1 MTACSIVIPV
11 HNRAGLTRECLDTLL
26 GQGLPPDTE
35 IVVVDDASSD
45 DTSRVL
51 ASYGPRIRVAALA
64 ENRGFASACNEG
76 VARAE
81 GRYVVLLNNDTRPTP
96 GWLQALIAHAEAHP
110 EAALVGSRLLWP
122 AGTVQ
127 HAGVA
132 IDGNKD
138 VRHIYMGFPG
148 DHPAVN
154 KTRPFKVVTAACVLI
169 RREVFEGLG
178 GFDPAFTNGYED
190 VDFCLRAGERG
201 HQVHYCPASLV
212 YHLESA
218 SRGYETAIDLANR
231 ELYRSRWADRIRQD
245 DIDYYAEDGLI
256 RLDYDWLSVAVTV
269 SPLLGYAKA
278 AVEDNAVERALAWRS
293 RQCWDV
299 MRENA
304 RLATGVE
311 ASALWGQPAT
321 PPPKPPPRPA
331 AAAAAATR
339 VEPVGVEEFQRL
351 AADYDLWPSG
361 EPYDWGGASRGSSP
375 HDNLDFHVDLGC
387 GNLKKGRIGVD
398 INPAPGV
405 NLVCDLERRR
415 TFAVAG
421 PGQDARPQGD
431 DPGAIQ
437 EGTLPFAESSI
448 RSIIAHHCLEHLGDG
463 FIPVMDE
470 CWRVLQPGGY
480 FRIIVPLFPSWSAV
494 VDPDHSRFFIG
505 DERSSTFDY
514 FCGSP
519 EHCWTEE
526 FAVPYTRARFEK
538 IDQIITPRSES
549 PGDWWTTRDARE
561 MRLTLKAVK

>member
-11 HNRAGLTRECLDTLL
+11 HNRAGLTRECLDMLL
-26 GQGLPPDTE
+26 GQDLPAATE

-45 DTSRVL
+45 DTSQVL
-51 ASYGPRIRVAALA
+51 ASYGSHVRVAALA

-76 VARAE
+76 VARSE
-81 GRYVVLLNNDTRPTP
+81 GRFVVLLNNDTRPTP
-96 GWLQALIAHAEAHP
+96 GWLAALVAHAEAHP
-110 EAALVGSRLLWP
+110 EAALVGAKLLWP

-132 IDGNKD
+132 IDGNKE

-154 KTRPFKVVTAACVLI
+154 KTRPFQVVTAACVLI
-169 RREVFEGLG
+169 RREVFEELG

-190 VDFCLRAGERG
+190 VDFCLRAREAG
-201 HQVHYCPASLV
+201 HQVHYCPRSLV

-218 SRGYETAIDLANR
+218 SRGYETEIDLANR
-231 ELYRSRWADRIRQD
+231 HLYRSRWADRIRQD
-245 DIDYYAEDGLI
+245 DIDYYAQDGLI

-278 AVEDNAVERALAWRS
+278 AIEDNAVERALAWRS

-304 RLATGVE
+304 RLAAGADAAV
-311 ASALWGQPAT
+311 LWGQVAT
-321 PPPKPPPRPA
+321 APPQPPPGPA
-331 AAAAAATR
+331 AATAATT
-339 VEPVGVEEFQRL
+339 VEPVGAEEFERL
-351 AADYDLWPSG
+351 AGDYDLWPSG
-361 EPYDWGGASRGSSP
+361 EPYDWGGASRGASP

-398 INPAPGV
+398 VSPAPGV
-405 NLVCDLERRR
+405 NLVCDLEHLR

-421 PGQDARPQGD
+421 PGEDARPESAD
-431 DPGAIQ
+431 SPPIQ
-437 EGTLPFAESSI
+437 EGRLPFADSSI

-463 FIPVMDE
+463 FVALIDE

-480 FRIIVPLFPSWSAV
+480 FRIIVPVFPSWSAV
-494 VDPDHSRFFIG
+494 VDPDHRRFFIA
-505 DERSSTFDY
+505 DERNSTFDY
-514 FCGSP
+514 FCGSAD
-519 EHCWTEE
+519 HLWTEQ
-526 FAVPYTRARFEK
+526 FAVPYATARFEK
-538 IDQIITPRSES
+538 VDQIVTPRSES
-549 PGDWWTTRDARE
+549 PGDWWTARDARE
-561 MRLTLKAVK
+561 MRVTLKAVK